1 MMKAIRE
8 IINEY
13 AQLAGG
19 LVNPD
24 SLKKILFDHPV
35 VKTIGAFV
43 SVFVSTDPVLFYILI
58 TLLLLDMLTGLMKAS
73 QTNSITSGRF
83 VRGVFKMIGYTIA
96 VGLIHLLTTVV
107 PMLELGENIVI
118 MLLSLTEAISIV
130 ENLGAIGVPIPKIFL
145 RKLEAAKHILEQDEK
160 TNA

>member
-1 MMKAIRE
+1 MKVIRDE
-8 IINEY
+8 INEY

-24 SLKKILFDHPV
+24 SLKKIIFDYPI
-35 VKTIGAFV
+35 VKTVGAFV
-43 SVFVSTDPVLFYILI
+43 SIFISTNPTLFYVLI

-73 QTNSITSGRF
+73 QTNSITSDRF

-107 PMLELGENIVI
+107 PMLEIGENIVI

-130 ENLGAIGVPIPKIFL
+130 ENLGAIGVPIPKILL
-145 RKLEAAKHILEQDEK
+145 RKLESAKHILEEDK
-160 TNA
+160 GD